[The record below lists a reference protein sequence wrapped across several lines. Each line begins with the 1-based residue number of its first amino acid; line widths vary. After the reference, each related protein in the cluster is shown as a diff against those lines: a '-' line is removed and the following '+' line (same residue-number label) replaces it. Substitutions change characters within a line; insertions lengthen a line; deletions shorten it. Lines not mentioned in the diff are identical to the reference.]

1 MRDSRRV
8 SGIGG
13 WLLLLCALLLVWH
26 PLTFAL
32 AASSALNALPLR
44 GLPLALTLAVRLLA
58 TALGIAAAVALLA
71 RQPSA
76 VALALAALGVSAGT
90 DLFVYTTPFFPNNR
104 LPGDTQW
111 FVAASLAYHAAWIGY
126 LLHSTRVR
134 NTY

>member
-1 MRDSRRV
+1 MRDPRRV

-126 LLHSTRVR
+126 LLRSTRVR

>member
-1 MRDSRRV
+1 MREPRRV

-13 WLLLLCALLLVWH
+13 WLLLLCGLLLVWH

-58 TALGIAAAVALLA
+58 TALGIAGAVALLA

-126 LLHSTRVR
+126 LLRSTRVR